1 MPVQKIVSI
10 LRARSE
16 KKQREKREKEDEA
29 DRLAKSLETFLCRLE
44 EAFPGR
50 ELPKGKTSPEKLAEV
65 VRTKKASRGES
76 NGALLVSLKS
86 FGVSAWELSVITE
99 EAASNPSVFAR
110 RWIGELAR
118 KGQVKL
124 SDVSPVSF
132 FPKVL
137 VAIREKYAEDIAG
150 DIFVRDVAKIVVE
163 KVLVKPEK
171 RA

>member
-1 MPVQKIVSI
+1 
-10 LRARSE
+10 
-16 KKQREKREKEDEA
+16 
-29 DRLAKSLETFLCRLE
+29 
-44 EAFPGR
+44 
-50 ELPKGKTSPEKLAEV
+50 
-65 VRTKKASRGES
+65 
-76 NGALLVSLKS
+76 
-86 FGVSAWELSVITE
+86 
-99 EAASNPSVFAR
+99 
-110 RWIGELAR
+110 
-118 KGQVKL
+118 VKL